1 MVAITRRFQRLTLGL
16 GIFTGF
22 GTILIM
28 VAVVVDVA
36 CRSLFN
42 APLAGASEFSELLLV
57 AMIFLGL
64 AAAQQ
69 RREHFAIDLVT
80 QYLPPVVK
88 RTVRLAGW
96 LVSLAVVALLA
107 WLSARSAWMSF
118 LRSEASYGTTAFPVW
133 PGRAVLAFGLVL
145 LAVQL
150 AVDIAL
156 GLRPARQGDAGPQTS
171 RHE

>member
-1 MVAITRRFQRLTLGL
+1 MGSILRRFQGLVLGL

-22 GTILIM
+22 GTILM
-28 VAVVVDVA
+28 TLAVVTDVA
-36 CRSLFN
+36 CRVLFN

-80 QYLPPVVK
+80 QYLPPAVK
-88 RTVRLAGW
+88 RAVLLAGW
-96 LVSLAVVALLA
+96 LASLAVVALLA
-107 WLSARSAWMSF
+107 WLSAKSAWMSF

-133 PGRAVLAFGLVL
+133 PGRAVLAFGLAL

-156 GLRPARQGDAGPQTS
+156 GLRPARPADAGPHTS